1 MYYARRVINRVV
13 FLTLL
18 QTHGYNN
25 PLLWVLSLRLGILSF
40 ISHKYDCYESIYND
54 RVTCS
59 IFIIIVMR
67 IIHSLVTQ
75 VWFDSCSWWV
85 GLLCQVIDIAYAYPS
100 HINISNNIIMVIT
113 LQVRG
118 LPIYNNENMI
128 QKDHVNWKDSKD
140 LYLYRSVST
149 RNSFVVQLEKTN
161 LSDFLV
167 WNRTV

>member
-1 MYYARRVINRVV
+1 M
-13 FLTLL
+13 
-18 QTHGYNN
+18 
-25 PLLWVLSLRLGILSF
+25 
-40 ISHKYDCYESIYND
+40 
-54 RVTCS
+54 
-59 IFIIIVMR
+59 
-67 IIHSLVTQ
+67 
-75 VWFDSCSWWV
+75 
-85 GLLCQVIDIAYAYPS
+85 IDITYAYPS

-167 WNRTV
+167 

>member
-1 MYYARRVINRVV
+1 M
-13 FLTLL
+13 
-18 QTHGYNN
+18 
-25 PLLWVLSLRLGILSF
+25 
-40 ISHKYDCYESIYND
+40 
-54 RVTCS
+54 
-59 IFIIIVMR
+59 
-67 IIHSLVTQ
+67 
-75 VWFDSCSWWV
+75 
-85 GLLCQVIDIAYAYPS
+85 IDIAYAYPS

-167 WNRTV
+167 

>member
-1 MYYARRVINRVV
+1 
-13 FLTLL
+13 
-18 QTHGYNN
+18 
-25 PLLWVLSLRLGILSF
+25 
-40 ISHKYDCYESIYND
+40 
-54 RVTCS
+54 
-59 IFIIIVMR
+59 
-67 IIHSLVTQ
+67 
-75 VWFDSCSWWV
+75 
-85 GLLCQVIDIAYAYPS
+85 
-100 HINISNNIIMVIT
+100 MVIT

>member
-1 MYYARRVINRVV
+1 
-13 FLTLL
+13 
-18 QTHGYNN
+18 
-25 PLLWVLSLRLGILSF
+25 
-40 ISHKYDCYESIYND
+40 
-54 RVTCS
+54 
-59 IFIIIVMR
+59 
-67 IIHSLVTQ
+67 
-75 VWFDSCSWWV
+75 
-85 GLLCQVIDIAYAYPS
+85 
-100 HINISNNIIMVIT
+100 MVIT

-167 WNRTV
+167 